1 MATSSGGKGDN
12 AKLEKKRAKAEL
24 KAEKARQA
32 AAVEQ
37 AQAARARGSAETSRA
52 RLPEGVG
59 VSVHKRE
66 GRSELVVTGL
76 SDPQLARVLPE
87 INKEVLIAVTAD
99 HNAVRAGLMRFVR
112 EGLFQTIIKVVA
124 GLIVGLL
131 LLRLGLS

>member
-1 MATSSGGKGDN
+1 MGKSSGDRDD

-24 KAEKARQA
+24 KTEKARQS
-32 AAVEQ
+32 AAVDQ
-37 AQAARARGSAETSRA
+37 ARIQGAAGRAETSRS
-52 RLPEGVG
+52 RLPDGVG
-59 VSVHKRE
+59 VTVHKRN
-66 GRSELVVTGL
+66 GRSDLVVTGL

-99 HNAVRAGLMRFVR
+99 HNALRAGLMRFVR